1 MAEKSWG
8 DILRDHAPDLDEQ
21 NRADR
26 DFLGRPS
33 ALSAR
38 EKYLLALVLDSAAN
52 KPAGARSYGEKAV
65 KAVHASELP
74 AAMLEVIDNAPRY
87 AEGRGVRFV
96 VRSAKDVRNIE
107 KVAIIKMAN

>member
-65 KAVHASELP
+65 KAGATKEQVLDALRVLRMFAGRP
-74 AAMLEVIDNAPRY
+74 ALVTGCEALRQFDAR
-87 AEGRGVRFV
+87 
-96 VRSAKDVRNIE
+96 
-107 KVAIIKMAN
+107 